1 MLRGR
6 RTGQDQLLVPDDQP
20 VPDWQ
25 ASYFDN
31 IDPSGGPVRIV
42 AEPRTNPA
50 INKEWSLDS
59 PFPGVIPADNFSARW
74 TGTFFFDGGD
84 YLFWA
89 RADDGVRLWIDDIL
103 VLDAW
108 AANPGY
114 VEQTFSQIGRG
125 DHVIRVEY
133 FERGGLARI
142 SVDWY
147 RTGSLRSN

>member
-1 MLRGR
+1 M
-6 RTGQDQLLVPDDQP
+6 
-20 VPDWQ
+20 
-25 ASYFDN
+25 
-31 IDPSGGPVRIV
+31 RIV
-42 AEPRTNPA
+42 AEPRTKIRPST
-50 INKEWSLDS
+50 KSGVDS

-74 TGTFFFDGGD
+74 TGTFFDGGD